1 MIQRA
6 LQGWAL
12 WVVVAVLVAGV
23 GYTAGYLL
31 SPPEQATVSRTLP
44 DTQPDIPQ
52 PMSPRMERVN
62 DA

>member
-1 MIQRA
+1 MIQQA
-6 LQGWAL
+6 LHRWTV
-12 WVVVAVLVAGV
+12 WVVAAALMAGA